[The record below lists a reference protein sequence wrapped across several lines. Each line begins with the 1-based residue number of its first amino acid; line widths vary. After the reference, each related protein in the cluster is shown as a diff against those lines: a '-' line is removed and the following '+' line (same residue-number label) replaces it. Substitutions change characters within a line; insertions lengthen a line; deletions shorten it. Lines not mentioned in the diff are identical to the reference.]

1 MNLNKCMVAC
11 SSSSGSSSSSNDTNK
26 DSRLGSEATSSP
38 LRAGRPADRDCS
50 DRFQSP
56 DNFKDVAEHGDF
68 KNKRAAHYNE
78 YKLGARPSVW
88 TLQFVQSTQLSST

>member
-1 MNLNKCMVAC
+1 MVAC
-11 SSSSGSSSSSNDTNK
+11 SSSSGSGSGSGSGSNDTNK

-78 YKLGARPSVW
+78 YKLGA
-88 TLQFVQSTQLSST
+88 